1 MVRMLGAVV
10 LCAAAALVPNA
21 AAAQALSG
29 QIWQPNKPIAL
40 VIPFPPGPGLDLVAR
55 MVGEKLSASIGQPVI
70 YENRTGASGSIA
82 AEYVARAAPD
92 GLTLMAAATST
103 HATNVHLIKNLSYD
117 PVKNFT
123 PIVESV
129 ETIGCIVVNATVVPV
144 NSVAEL
150 VTYAKTNPGKL
161 SFGSSGAGSFFHLAG
176 EMFNQVTG
184 VNLAHVPYRGSVAA
198 FTDLIGGHI
207 QVNFTQLSQA
217 VAYRDNP
224 NLKVLAVLEETRFSR
239 WPEYP
244 SITETLPSYKMPP
257 TWNGI
262 VGPAGL
268 PEPILQRLNAEL
280 NKALSLPDVKRRLE
294 DNGYRVVGG
303 SSQAFGRRIRDDIA
317 FYGPI
322 FKSVG
327 VQAQ

>member
-1 MVRMLGAVV
+1 MPGRKLRQWLMMIAATVLLYASTAASAFEQSFPTAPVRFVV
-10 LCAAAALVPNA
+10 STPAGGVNDL
-21 AAAQALSG
+21 
-29 QIWQPNKPIAL
+29 IAR
-40 VIPFPPGPGLDLVAR
+40 LVAD
-55 MVGEKLSASIGQPVI
+55 GLSARWSQPVI
-70 YENRTGASGSIA
+70 VDNRPGASGLVA
-82 AEYVARAAPD
+82 MRYVANAAPD
-92 GLTLMAAATST
+92 GYT
-103 HATNVHLIKNLSYD
+103 IILSSESNHILLPLLD
-117 PVKNFT
+117 KNFPLDVFKDFVPISLSGQFQHTLIVKKET
-123 PIVESV
+123 PV
-129 ETIGCIVVNATVVPV
+129 ATVQ
-144 NSVAEL
+144 EL
-150 VTYAKTNPGKL
+150 ISYLKAHPGKL

-176 EMFNQVTG
+176 ELFNQVSG

-268 PEPILQRLNAEL
+268 PEPILQRLNGEF
-280 NKALSLPDVKRRLE
+280 NKALNLSEVKRRLE
-294 DNGYRVVGG
+294 D
-303 SSQAFGRRIRDDIA
+303 
-317 FYGPI
+317 
-322 FKSVG
+322 
-327 VQAQ
+327 

>member
-1 MVRMLGAVV
+1 MLGAVV

-29 QIWQPNKPIAL
+29 QIWQPNKPIAI

-55 MVGEKLSASIGQPVI
+55 MVGDKLSASIGQPVI

-129 ETIGCIVVNATVVPV
+129 ETIGCIVVNTTVVPV

-150 VTYAKTNPGKL
+150 VTYAKANPGKL

-184 VNLAHVPYRGSVAA
+184 VNLAHVPYRGSVAD

-303 SSQAFGRRIRDDIA
+303 SSEAFGKRIRDDIA

>member
-1 MVRMLGAVV
+1 MLGAVV

-21 AAAQALSG
+21 VAAQVLSG
-29 QIWQPNKPIAL
+29 QIWQPNKPIAI

-55 MVGEKLSASIGQPVI
+55 MVGDKLSASIGQPVI

-129 ETIGCIVVNATVVPV
+129 ETIGCIVVNTTVVPV

-150 VTYAKTNPGKL
+150 VTYAKANPGKL

-217 VAYRDNP
+217 VVYRDNP

-303 SSQAFGRRIRDDIA
+303 SSEALGKRIRDDIA

>member
-1 MVRMLGAVV
+1 MFRMMGAMLLGAV
-10 LCAAAALVPNA
+10 AAFAPHGAV
-21 AAAQALSG
+21 AQT
-29 QIWQPNKPIAL
+29 WQPTKPLTI

-55 MVGEKLSASIGQPVI
+55 MVGDKLSAQIGQPVV

-92 GLTLMAAATST
+92 GTVLMAAATST

-123 PIVESV
+123 PIVTSV
-129 ETIGCIVVNATVVPV
+129 ETIGCLVVNTSVVPV
-144 NSVAEL
+144 KSVTEL
-150 VTYAKTNPGKL
+150 IDYAKGNPGKL

-176 EMFNQVTG
+176 ELFNQVAG
-184 VNLAHVPYRGSVAA
+184 VKMTHVPYRGSVAA

-217 VAYRDNP
+217 MAYRDNP
-224 NLKVLAVLEETRFSR
+224 ALKVLAVLETVRFLAH
-239 WPEYP
+239 PEFP
-244 SITETLPSYKMPP
+244 SISDELPGFRMPP

-262 VGPAGL
+262 VGPAGM
-268 PEPILQRLNAEL
+268 PAPVVARLNAEL
-280 NKALSLPDVKRRLE
+280 VKALNIPDVKSKLE

-303 SSQAFGRRIRDDIA
+303 TPEEFGKRISGDIA

>member
-1 MVRMLGAVV
+1 MFRMIGAMLLGG
-10 LCAAAALVPNA
+10 AAAFTPHAV
-21 AAAQALSG
+21 AAQT
-29 QIWQPNKPIAL
+29 WQPTKPITI

-55 MVGEKLSASIGQPVI
+55 MVGDKLSAQIGQPVV

-92 GLTLMAAATST
+92 GYTLMAAATST

-117 PVKNFT
+117 PVRNFT
-123 PIVESV
+123 PIVTSV
-129 ETIGCIVVNATVVPV
+129 ETIGSLVVNRNVVPV
-144 NSVAEL
+144 NSVTEL
-150 VTYAKTNPGKL
+150 VEYAKKNPGKL

-176 EMFNQVTG
+176 ELFNQVAG
-184 VNLAHVPYRGSVAA
+184 VKMTHVPYRGSVAA

-217 VAYRDNP
+217 MAYRDNP
-224 NLKVLAVLEETRFSR
+224 ALKVLAVLETVRFSAH
-239 WPEYP
+239 PEYP
-244 SITETLPSYKMPP
+244 SISDELPAFRMPP

-262 VGPAGL
+262 VGPAGM
-268 PEPILQRLNAEL
+268 PEPVVARLNAEL
-280 NKALSLPDVKRRLE
+280 VKALNLPEVKSRLE
-294 DNGYRVVGG
+294 DSGYRTVAGTPHE
-303 SSQAFGRRIRDDIA
+303 FGKRIRDDIA

-327 VQAQ
+327 VEAQ

>member
-29 QIWQPNKPIAL
+29 QIWQPNKPIAI

-55 MVGEKLSASIGQPVI
+55 MVGDKLSASIGQPVV

-82 AEYVARAAPD
+82 AEYVARAVPD
-92 GLTLMAAATST
+92 GTTLMAAATST

-129 ETIGCIVVNATVVPV
+129 ETIGCIVVNTSVVPV

-150 VTYAKTNPGKL
+150 VAYAKANPGKL

-176 EMFNQVTG
+176 EMFNQVTD

-224 NLKVLAVLEETRFSR
+224 SLKVLAVLEETRFSR

-303 SSQAFGRRIRDDIA
+303 SSEAFGKRIRDDIA
-317 FYGPI
+317 FYEPI

>member
-1 MVRMLGAVV
+1 MLGAVV

-29 QIWQPNKPIAL
+29 QIWQPNKPIAI

-55 MVGEKLSASIGQPVI
+55 MVGDKLSASIGQPVI

-123 PIVESV
+123 PIVESA
-129 ETIGCIVVNATVVPV
+129 ETIGCIVVNTAVVPV

-150 VTYAKTNPGKL
+150 VAYAKANPGKL

-176 EMFNQVTG
+176 EMFNQVTD

-224 NLKVLAVLEETRFSR
+224 SLKVLAVLEETRFSR

-303 SSQAFGRRIRDDIA
+303 SSEAFGKRIRDDIA
-317 FYGPI
+317 FYEPI

>member
-1 MVRMLGAVV
+1 MVRMVVAVV

-29 QIWQPNKPIAL
+29 QIWQPNKPIAI

-82 AEYVARAAPD
+82 AEYVARAVPD

-303 SSQAFGRRIRDDIA
+303 SSQAFGKRIRDDIA

>member
-1 MVRMLGAVV
+1 
-10 LCAAAALVPNA
+10 
-21 AAAQALSG
+21 
-29 QIWQPNKPIAL
+29 
-40 VIPFPPGPGLDLVAR
+40 
-55 MVGEKLSASIGQPVI
+55 
-70 YENRTGASGSIA
+70 
-82 AEYVARAAPD
+82 
-92 GLTLMAAATST
+92 
-103 HATNVHLIKNLSYD
+103 
-117 PVKNFT
+117 
-123 PIVESV
+123 
-129 ETIGCIVVNATVVPV
+129 
-144 NSVAEL
+144 
-150 VTYAKTNPGKL
+150 
-161 SFGSSGAGSFFHLAG
+161 
-176 EMFNQVTG
+176 MFNQVTG